1 MTGGMLR
8 GRLGF
13 NFFDVFIVAF
23 VGAFA
28 AITVYP
34 MWYVLV
40 VSLMPYGEFI
50 RTDFVLLPSLTPD
63 LTYYHGILI
72 GAPQIFLR
80 AMSVSIAKT
89 AVGAGGGVVVTAMLA
104 YAVTKRHVP
113 GTRLINTMVVL
124 TLFFSGG
131 LIPLY
136 LLVVKLGLLGSFL
149 SLILVTA
156 FVNTSYFIIMR
167 NFFSYMVPKDLEDA
181 CAIDGANEATTFFRI
196 ILPIAKPMITA
207 ILLFLAVY
215 HWNDYTSWL
224 YFVRDTKIAAVRD
237 PAAAGC
243 WSGRRFSSTRAA
255 GQALH
260 RRCGLDSSQ
269 ATRDGDHRA
278 HHAADPDAVPVPAAA
293 LRQGHPDRRR
303 QGVVEPTG
311 GRCLLRPARS
321 LRQLHRPRSARA
333 LAPS

>member
-1 MTGGMLR
+1 MMTGGMLR

-28 AITVYP
+28 VITVYP

-50 RTDFVLLPSLTPD
+50 RTDFVLLPSLNPD
-63 LTYYHGILI
+63 LTYYHGIMI
-72 GAPQIFLR
+72 GAPEIFLR
-80 AMSVSIAKT
+80 AMSVSIVKT
-89 AVGAGGGVVVTAMLA
+89 TVGAGGGVVVTAMLA
-104 YAVTKRHVP
+104 YAVTKRQVP
-113 GTRLINTMVVL
+113 GTRLINVMIVL

-136 LLVVKLGLLGSFL
+136 LLVVKLGLIGSFL

-224 YFVRDTKIAAVRD
+224 YFVRESKIQPFAILLQRVLERPTIFFA
-237 PAAAGC
+237 
-243 WSGRRFSSTRAA
+243 SAA
-255 GQALH
+255 GQ
-260 RRCGLDSSQ
+260 RFIEEEGWI
-269 ATRDGDHRA
+269 
-278 HHAADPDAVPVPAAA
+278 PP
-293 LRQGHPDRRR
+293 
-303 QGVVEPTG
+303 
-311 GRCLLRPARS
+311 
-321 LRQLHRPRSARA
+321 RQLVMATIV
-333 LAPS
+333 LAMLPILMLYPFLQRHFAKGILIGAVKE